1 MFKNNKQFRPNK
13 ITMITILF
21 ASMMI
26 LMGAAAVAPAL
37 EPISKAFPDASRLTI
52 SFIVTLPALAV
63 SITGFGIGYLADRF
77 GKAKIFMVSLLI
89 FTVAGVAA
97 YFLDSLGAILAVRF
111 ILGIGIAG
119 ISLATTALIAEY
131 YEGAKR
137 GKIIAYQ
144 SAAMGAG
151 VLLLESTGGALAD
164 IGWNEPFLI
173 YLIGIPILLLALISV
188 REPMPVEGHE
198 GMLPEAVIPNR
209 GIKLVV
215 CYSMIFLAMFMMF
228 ILPTNLPYHMVDI
241 GSNLFV
247 CGLMLGILGVSQ
259 AGFCL
264 IYSRSSNKL
273 TDISAYGVSFALI
286 GLGFCLLHFTA
297 LPIIVVSMVLIGMG
311 MGLVTLTVVG
321 RLSFISQAGGSGKIM
336 GRYSTAF
343 NLGVFAS
350 SLIIIP
356 IAERLD
362 SYTGTFVYGGIFAFI
377 ICAACYVS
385 FFAKRSVSRTSSR
398 SDRSNR

>member
-1 MFKNNKQFRPNK
+1 MF
-13 ITMITILF
+13 
-21 ASMMI
+21 
-26 LMGAAAVAPAL
+26 
-37 EPISKAFPDASRLTI
+37 
-52 SFIVTLPALAV
+52 
-63 SITGFGIGYLADRF
+63 
-77 GKAKIFMVSLLI
+77 
-89 FTVAGVAA
+89 
-97 YFLDSLGAILAVRF
+97 
-111 ILGIGIAG
+111 
-119 ISLATTALIAEY
+119 
-131 YEGAKR
+131 
-137 GKIIAYQ
+137 
-144 SAAMGAG
+144 
-151 VLLLESTGGALAD
+151 
-164 IGWNEPFLI
+164 
-173 YLIGIPILLLALISV
+173 
-188 REPMPVEGHE
+188 
-198 GMLPEAVIPNR
+198 
-209 GIKLVV
+209 
-215 CYSMIFLAMFMMF
+215 
-228 ILPTNLPYHMVDI
+228 
-241 GSNLFV
+241 
-247 CGLMLGILGVSQ
+247 CGLCWDIGVSQ

-385 FFAKRSVSRTSSR
+385 FFAKRSVSRT
-398 SDRSNR
+398 